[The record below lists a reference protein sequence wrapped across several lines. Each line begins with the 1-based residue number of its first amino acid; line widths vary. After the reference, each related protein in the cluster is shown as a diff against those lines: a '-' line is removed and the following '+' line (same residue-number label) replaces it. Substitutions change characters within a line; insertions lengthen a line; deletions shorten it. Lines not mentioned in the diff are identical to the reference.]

1 MEVRAKKRPI
11 MHRVREVW
19 ADLRVFDVASAH
31 NSRMKKRKLGHSEL
45 LASELGLGC
54 MGMSEWYG
62 PTDDAESVAT
72 IHAAFDEGLNF
83 FDTADVYGN
92 GHNEILLGGAVG
104 RIRQQ
109 VVIATKFGFLPNEAG
124 LDGRPEYVREACDAS
139 LSRLGTDYIDLYY
152 LHRIDPKVPLEETY
166 GAMAALVTA
175 GKVRC
180 LGLSEVSVASLK
192 KAHAIHPVTALQ
204 SEYSVWV
211 RDLESEIQPACR
223 ELGVAIVPYSPLGR
237 GFLTGKISGPEQFGE
252 RDFRTDI
259 PLFETGNFEA
269 NLRIVEELRDIAAAR
284 HCSASQVA
292 LAWLKTRGDDVFPIP
307 GTKRRTWLKEN
318 IGSLQVVLDSD
329 DIGRIERVSALVR
342 GARKNT
348 AGMELVDR

>member
-1 MEVRAKKRPI
+1 MRQVLEVL
-11 MHRVREVW
+11 
-19 ADLRVFDVASAH
+19 ADLRVFGMASAH
-31 NSRMKKRKLGHSEL
+31 NTRMRKQKLGNSAL

-72 IHAAFDEGLNF
+72 IHAAFDDGLNF

-92 GHNEILLGGAVG
+92 GHNETLLGGAV
-104 RIRQQ
+104 RNFRHQ
-109 VVIATKFGFLPNEAG
+109 VVIATKFGFLPDESG

-166 GAMAALVTA
+166 EAMVALVAA

-180 LGLSEVSVASLK
+180 LGLSEVSAASLK

-211 RDLESEIQPACR
+211 RDLEDEIMPACR

-252 RDFRTDI
+252 RDFRSDI
-259 PLFETGNFEA
+259 PLFEAGNFAA
-269 NLRIVEELRDIAAAR
+269 NLRIVEELGDIAKAR
-284 HCSASQVA
+284 NCSASQVA
-292 LAWLKTRGDDVFPIP
+292 LAWLRSRGDDIFPIP

-329 DIGRIERVSALVR
+329 DVDRIERASALVR
-342 GARKNT
+342 GARKNA
-348 AGMELVDR
+348 AGMELIDR

>member
-1 MEVRAKKRPI
+1 V
-11 MHRVREVW
+11 V
-19 ADLRVFDVASAH
+19 DLRVFVTASEH
-31 NSRMKKRKLGHSEL
+31 NTRVKKQKLGNSEL

-62 PTDDAESVAT
+62 PTDDRESVAT
-72 IHAAFDEGLNF
+72 IHAAYDAGLNF

-92 GHNEILLGGAVG
+92 GHNETLLGGAVSKF
-104 RIRQQ
+104 RREII
-109 VVIATKFGFLPNEAG
+109 IATKFGFLPDEAG

-152 LHRIDPKVPLEETY
+152 LHRIDPNVPLEETY
-166 GAMAALVTA
+166 GAMAELVTA

-180 LGLSEVSVASLK
+180 LGLSEVSAASLE

-211 RDLESEIQPACR
+211 RDLEREIMPACR
-223 ELGVAIVPYSPLGR
+223 ELGVAVVPYSPLGR

-252 RDFRTDI
+252 RDFRSDI
-259 PLFETGNFEA
+259 PMFETGNLA
-269 NLRIVEELRDIAAAR
+269 SNLQIVNALRRMAEAR

-292 LAWLKTRGDDVFPIP
+292 LAWLKSRGDDIFPIP
-307 GTKRRTWLKEN
+307 GTKRRKWLKEN
-318 IGSLQVVLDSD
+318 IGSLQVVLTSD
-329 DIGRIERVSALVR
+329 EKDRIEQVSKLVQ
-342 GARKNT
+342 GERKNA
-348 AGMELVDR
+348 AGMALIDR

>member
-1 MEVRAKKRPI
+1 
-11 MHRVREVW
+11 
-19 ADLRVFDVASAH
+19 
-31 NSRMKKRKLGHSEL
+31 MKKQKLGNSEL

-62 PTDDAESVAT
+62 PTDDRESVAT
-72 IHAAFDEGLNF
+72 IHAAYDEGLNF

-92 GHNEILLGGAVG
+92 GHNETVLGGAVSKF
-104 RIRQQ
+104 RREII
-109 VVIATKFGFLPNEAG
+109 IATKFGFLPDEAG

-152 LHRIDPKVPLEETY
+152 LHRIDPNVPLEETY
-166 GAMAALVTA
+166 GAMAELVTA

-180 LGLSEVSVASLK
+180 LGLSEVSAASLE

-211 RDLESEIQPACR
+211 RDLEREIMPACR
-223 ELGVAIVPYSPLGR
+223 ELGVAVVPYSPLGR

-252 RDFRTDI
+252 RDFRSDI
-259 PLFETGNFEA
+259 PMFETGNFA
-269 NLRIVEELRDIAAAR
+269 SNLQIVNELRRIAEAR

-292 LAWLKTRGDDVFPIP
+292 LAWLKSRGDDIFPIP
-307 GTKRRTWLKEN
+307 GTKRRKWLKEN
-318 IGSLQVVLDSD
+318 IGSLQVVLTSD
-329 DIGRIERVSALVR
+329 DMDRIERVSTLVK
-342 GARKNT
+342 GARKNA
-348 AGMELVDR
+348 AGMQLIDH

>member
-1 MEVRAKKRPI
+1 LVQ
-11 MHRVREVW
+11 
-19 ADLRVFDVASAH
+19 LRVFAPASEH
-31 NSRMKKRKLGHSEL
+31 NIRVNKQKLGNSEL

-62 PTDDAESVAT
+62 PTDDQESVAT
-72 IHAAFDEGLNF
+72 IHAAYDEGLNF

-92 GHNEILLGGAVG
+92 GHNETLLGGAVSKF
-104 RIRQQ
+104 RREII
-109 VVIATKFGFLPNEAG
+109 IATKFGFLPDEAG

-152 LHRIDPKVPLEETY
+152 LHRIDPNVPLEETY
-166 GAMAALVTA
+166 GAMAELVTA

-180 LGLSEVSVASLK
+180 LGLSEVSAASLE

-211 RDLESEIQPACR
+211 RDLEREIMPACR
-223 ELGVAIVPYSPLGR
+223 ELGVAVVPYSPLGR

-252 RDFRTDI
+252 RDFRSDI
-259 PLFETGNFEA
+259 PMFETGNFA
-269 NLRIVEELRDIAAAR
+269 SNLQIVNELRRIAEAR

-292 LAWLKTRGDDVFPIP
+292 LAWLKSRGDDIFPIP
-307 GTKRRTWLKEN
+307 GTKRRKWLKEN
-318 IGSLQVVLDSD
+318 IRSLQVVLTSD
-329 DIGRIERVSALVR
+329 DMDRIERVSTLVK
-342 GARKNT
+342 GARKNA
-348 AGMELVDR
+348 AGMQLIDH